1 MKRLRKTT
9 RKNEILKPKVKNIH
23 LREKPAVVSTFVHW
37 RVSENESQFIKSE
50 ADKLGL
56 TVSSFMRF
64 VLKHY
69 KNEAYLR

>member
-1 MKRLRKTT
+1 MKQVKKMTKAT
-9 RKNEILKPKVKNIH
+9 KNLH
-23 LREKPAVVSTFVHW
+23 LREKTETVSTFVHW
-37 RVSENESQFIKSE
+37 RVSENECQFIKSE
-50 ADKLGL
+50 AGKLGL